1 MIYLK
6 LPLMRGG
13 GRPGPHPETEIPNM
27 ALEFV
32 RQMQFNSMMKTE
44 FPVKI

>member
-1 MIYLK
+1 
-6 LPLMRGG
+6 MRG

-32 RQMQFNSMMKTE
+32 RQMQFKFYDENWVSCE
-44 FPVKI
+44 NLSQIQPI